1 MYMYA
6 NIFNFVIYDLNL
18 IVKRAK
24 KPNRIILTLHAINS
38 MVVLVKE
45 VCMLNDDT
53 DTGCSF
59 KGKYWWKYFEMI
71 FFQPYMWKIKFP
83 NTVKSDYM
91 TIFTKS
97 VQILLKIH
105 HLQMIRYSV
114 FISKHA
120 LLLYRDI
127 CYSCNNAVT
136 TTGIQI

>member
-1 MYMYA
+1 MYA

-59 KGKYWWKYFEMI
+59 KGKY
-71 FFQPYMWKIKFP
+71 
-83 NTVKSDYM
+83 
-91 TIFTKS
+91 
-97 VQILLKIH
+97 
-105 HLQMIRYSV
+105 
-114 FISKHA
+114 
-120 LLLYRDI
+120 
-127 CYSCNNAVT
+127 
-136 TTGIQI
+136 